1 MLTATDVARQ
11 LGVSR
16 RHVYALA
23 ERGELQAYRF
33 GDAVRFAPEDLA
45 AYIERCRS
53 TSTKPAAAGATNST
67 AALMDHDAALRSY
80 FRRLGVAPKPKP
92 TRASETPS
100 STPLSLVPS
109 SRRP

>member
-33 GDAVRFAPEDLA
+33 GDAVRFAPEDL
-45 AYIERCRS
+45 
-53 TSTKPAAAGATNST
+53 
-67 AALMDHDAALRSY
+67 
-80 FRRLGVAPKPKP
+80 GVAPKPKP
-92 TRASETPS
+92 TRESATPN
-100 STPLSLVPS
+100 STPLCLVRS
-109 SRRP
+109 GRRP

>member
-1 MLTATDVARQ
+1 MLTAEHVARQ

-23 ERGELQAYRF
+23 ERGELQVYRF
-33 GDAVRFAPEDLA
+33 GDAVRFAPEDVA
-45 AYIERCRS
+45 AYVARCRS

-67 AALMDHDAALRSY
+67 AALTDHDAALRSY

-92 TRASETPS
+92 TRESATPN
-100 STPLSLVPS
+100 STPLCLVRS
-109 SRRP
+109 GRRP